1 MYDPKQFLG
10 KRMYNNSELELLRT
24 TVTCKTLTEAERYN
38 IMEQAVAPCPEI
50 TMIIK
55 GQKVRALF
63 DMGSQVTLMN
73 ESYFVQN
80 IQQLL
85 PTVDKDHLNA
95 HKLFN
100 LKGVEDGCVPLT
112 KYFSVDIQVG
122 GRLVHDIGVLIKK
135 DNIPLTDSKGRST
148 RTLAILGCNL
158 IHKGLE
164 EFIRDHGETCLELF
178 ECPVGV
184 DPLYFSTLCVYFY
197 AECQKAIDQAKETVK
212 MGVSVNS
219 MGVGDGQQG
228 SRPSTSTNEP
238 TPPNQTSQPKHPKP
252 KTAGSSKKNPK
263 SKSQYLG
270 GYAGKVMVGSRHQPI
285 CIPARSCKFLVG
297 TAKGVPYKGN
307 FMMEGTQDRNLPSG
321 IAVNNT
327 YVQPTKSGRIT
338 VCLQNTNNHNV
349 WNKQPLYAG
358 DLWDV
363 DKEDWEYKPVLVKDA
378 ETNTITVKFQQVPPE
393 HLRKEIFSQAAEM
406 FGPDKT
412 DKDKETETKEKEKES
427 DPQPTSEDSANQEQP
442 KFGPR
447 PDTSSADF
455 DFKTELERL
464 PFTINI
470 GEAPLS
476 REQQSRFIDL
486 IYDNK
491 EVFSLYDGDLGFCDA
506 LKHSIPTTTDKPVYL
521 PHRQIPVKLQQEVR
535 KCLESWLKQG
545 IIRPSKSPYASQVV
559 IVRKKSREIRLCV
572 DFRKL
577 NAISIR
583 DSFPLPRIEEALQ
596 AVQAAVWFTSFDLAQ
611 GYLQMAMEEADIPK
625 TAFRAGSSGLFE
637 FNRMPFGLTNAG
649 ASFCRLMEMV
659 IGDQQFVI
667 LLFYLDDICI
677 FANSANQML
686 DRIEL
691 VFSRLKQYQLKIKP
705 KKSFFFQTE
714 VSFLGHIL
722 SAKGISPN
730 PEKVDKVRDWPIP
743 KTSKEVHS
751 FIGLASYYC
760 RFIPNFANWSKPLN
774 ALIVPPAHQAKVRRG
789 EMKKSELTKFVWSK
803 ECQEGFNALKHA
815 LTLAPALAY
824 PDYTQPFILETD
836 ASLKGLGAVLSQ
848 KGKDGEV
855 RVIAYASRSLRPS
868 ERSMRD
874 YSSAKIELMALKW
887 SVCEKFKDYLLGSKF
902 TVFTDNNP
910 LVYVKTSKLGA
921 AQIRWLSELALY
933 DFDIV
938 Y

>member
-1 MYDPKQFLG
+1 
-10 KRMYNNSELELLRT
+10 
-24 TVTCKTLTEAERYN
+24 
-38 IMEQAVAPCPEI
+38 
-50 TMIIK
+50 
-55 GQKVRALF
+55 
-63 DMGSQVTLMN
+63 
-73 ESYFVQN
+73 
-80 IQQLL
+80 
-85 PTVDKDHLNA
+85 
-95 HKLFN
+95 
-100 LKGVEDGCVPLT
+100 
-112 KYFSVDIQVG
+112 
-122 GRLVHDIGVLIKK
+122 
-135 DNIPLTDSKGRST
+135 
-148 RTLAILGCNL
+148 
-158 IHKGLE
+158 
-164 EFIRDHGETCLELF
+164 
-178 ECPVGV
+178 
-184 DPLYFSTLCVYFY
+184 
-197 AECQKAIDQAKETVK
+197 
-212 MGVSVNS
+212 
-219 MGVGDGQQG
+219 
-228 SRPSTSTNEP
+228 
-238 TPPNQTSQPKHPKP
+238 
-252 KTAGSSKKNPK
+252 
-263 SKSQYLG
+263 
-270 GYAGKVMVGSRHQPI
+270 
-285 CIPARSCKFLVG
+285 
-297 TAKGVPYKGN
+297 
-307 FMMEGTQDRNLPSG
+307 
-321 IAVNNT
+321 
-327 YVQPTKSGRIT
+327 
-338 VCLQNTNNHNV
+338 
-349 WNKQPLYAG
+349 
-358 DLWDV
+358 
-363 DKEDWEYKPVLVKDA
+363 
-378 ETNTITVKFQQVPPE
+378 
-393 HLRKEIFSQAAEM
+393 M

-427 DPQPTSEDSANQEQP
+427 DPQPTSEEGANKEQP

-455 DFKTELERL
+455 DFKSELDRL

-476 REQQSRFIDL
+476 REQQSCFIDL
-486 IYDNK
+486 IYDYK

-521 PHRQIPVKLQQEVR
+521 PHRQIPVQLQQEVR

-559 IVRKKSREIRLCV
+559 IVRKKSGEIRLCV

-583 DSFPLPRIEEALQ
+583 DSFPLPRIEEASQ

-625 TAFRAGSSGLFE
+625 TAFRAGSSSLFE
-637 FNRMPFGLTNAG
+637 FTRMPFGLTNGG

-659 IGDQQFVI
+659 IGDQQFVT

-677 FANSANQML
+677 FANSA
-686 DRIEL
+686 
-691 VFSRLKQYQLKIKP
+691 
-705 KKSFFFQTE
+705 
-714 VSFLGHIL
+714 
-722 SAKGISPN
+722 
-730 PEKVDKVRDWPIP
+730 EKVDKVRDWPIP

-751 FIGLASYYC
+751 FIGLASYYR
-760 RFIPNFANWSKPLN
+760 RFIPNFAKWSKPLN

-789 EMKKSELTKFVWSK
+789 EMKKSELTEFVWSR
-803 ECQEGFNALKHA
+803 ECQEGFDALKHA
-815 LTLAPALAY
+815 LTTAPVLAY

-868 ERSMRD
+868 KRSMCD

-938 Y
+938 YRTGHSNLVADALSHRPEVEGENHNQTGSDNDDEEWQAISYSTICEELEGVLGGVKVSRALKERIQVVQSAEDDIYGSCKIEVVTGMVDVFHQVPSTTMAEHQAKDNQLAPVLEWVREGKPPTKATIYQVRSKNTRQLMYQFHRLILKDGVLHRLYIHNDVEYHQLVLPQRYHKKVLQSLHNDLRHQGIDRTLDLLRERVYWPTMTQDADLWVDQCRRCQVAKGDYNTPKPKFGHLIAHNPLDLVCLDFTKVDPSKGGKENVLVMTDAFTKFSVAVTTNNQQALTVAKALVECWFHVYGIPSRIHSDQGKSFDNKIVDALCKMYGVERTMTSPYNP